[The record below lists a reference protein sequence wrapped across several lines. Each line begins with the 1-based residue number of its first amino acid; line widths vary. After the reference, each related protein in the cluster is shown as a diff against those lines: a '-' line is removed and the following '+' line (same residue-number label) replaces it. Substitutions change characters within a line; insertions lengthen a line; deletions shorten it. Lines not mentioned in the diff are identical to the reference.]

1 VSITTTGAQAAQ
13 AAQAVQTART
23 VQAFNCYPFKSLIFE
38 INPCKIHHILIDSYI
53 LKRSLHEK
61 V

>member
-1 VSITTTGAQAAQ
+1 MSLDWRILSEHCDASQAICQQFSAIPGS
-13 AAQAVQTART
+13 
-23 VQAFNCYPFKSLIFE
+23 PFKSLIFE

-53 LKRSLHEK
+53 IKRSLHEK